1 VGRVGIGCL
10 EYLIDTDVII
20 EHLMH
25 SDLQTKSVLEKL
37 MTKGVCFTTVVN
49 ASELYFA
56 ASSVEEK
63 RMIDS
68 VLSALKVLGINSRYS
83 LNISEFF
90 NKVATTRDALIC
102 TTAKINKLPLV
113 TNNIDRYKES
123 GITIINPKEL

>member
-1 VGRVGIGCL
+1 MGNV
-10 EYLIDTDVII
+10 EYLIDTDIII
-20 EHLMH
+20 EHLTH
-25 SDLQTKSVLEKL
+25 ADTQTKSVLEKL
-37 MTKGVCFTTVVN
+37 MTRGVCFTTVVN

-56 ASSVEEK
+56 ASSEEEK
-63 RMIDS
+63 KMIDA
-68 VLSALKVLGINSRYS
+68 VLKALKVLGINSRYS

-90 NKVATTRDALIC
+90 NKVATTRDALLC

>member
-1 VGRVGIGCL
+1 M

-20 EHLMH
+20 EHLTH

-37 MTKGVCFTTVVN
+37 MTQGVCFTTVVN

-56 ASSVEEK
+56 ALSVEEK

-68 VLSALKVLGINSRYS
+68 VLGALKVLGINSRYS

>member
-1 VGRVGIGCL
+1 M

-20 EHLMH
+20 EHLTH

-37 MTKGVCFTTVVN
+37 MTQGVCFTTVVN

-56 ASSVEEK
+56 ALSVEEK

>member
-1 VGRVGIGCL
+1 M
-10 EYLIDTDVII
+10 EYLIDTDIII
-20 EHLMH
+20 EHLIH
-25 SDLQTKSVLEKL
+25 SDVQTKSVLEKL
-37 MTKGVCFTTVVN
+37 MTQGVCFTTVIN

-56 ASSVEEK
+56 ASSEEEK
-63 RMIDS
+63 KMIYA
-68 VLSALKVLGINSRYS
+68 VLKSLKVLGINSRYS

-90 NKVATTRDALIC
+90 NKVATTRDALLC